1 MPRLN
6 WTPSNNSVLCEKH
19 FEESCFKTERNDI
32 KNDRRKQR
40 KGELQRKELKDDAV
54 PTIWPNCPNHL
65 SKTAPLPRT
74 KLTSSSLRSQLDT
87 DREWERLRKED
98 ERDTFHSLEEL
109 DCKLD
114 MVKIENIDFISK
126 ENQRIFIDLSTN
138 QGNPVV
144 NYALV
149 IEMSLEFN
157 LWCNGVN
164 INTAILKD
172 PNLSGISCIK
182 SCLLINRYL
191 EFLESTY
198 NESKTSFEDNLK
210 VTIDYI
216 VEQLQT
222 INGSKCKIEFLTEQL
237 SLVCKKPKG
246 RRFSNSLLAMAVMWH
261 DISPAAYKQIMSE
274 GLLTL
279 PSERHLRNL
288 TSALNAD
295 LELADSS
302 IEYLKIKKSKLPDK
316 DLTVAV
322 LMDEL
327 YCQKKVQYLNGQF
340 YGFENNNVT
349 KTILCTMIKSVVA
362 GKYRDVIS
370 VSH

>member
-1 MPRLN
+1 M
-6 WTPSNNSVLCEKH
+6 H
-19 FEESCFKTERNDI
+19 
-32 KNDRRKQR
+32 
-40 KGELQRKELKDDAV
+40 
-54 PTIWPNCPNHL
+54 
-65 SKTAPLPRT
+65 
-74 KLTSSSLRSQLDT
+74 
-87 DREWERLRKED
+87 
-98 ERDTFHSLEEL
+98 
-109 DCKLD
+109 
-114 MVKIENIDFISK
+114 
-126 ENQRIFIDLSTN
+126 LSTN

-172 PNLSGISCIK
+172 PNLPGISCIKIK

-198 NESKTSFEDNLK
+198 NESKNSFEDNLK

-222 INGSKCKIEFLTEQL
+222 INGSNCKIEFLTEQL

-288 TSALNAD
+288 TSALNTD
-295 LELADSS
+295 L
-302 IEYLKIKKSKLPDK
+302 
-316 DLTVAV
+316 
-322 LMDEL
+322 
-327 YCQKKVQYLNGQF
+327 
-340 YGFENNNVT
+340 
-349 KTILCTMIKSVVA
+349 
-362 GKYRDVIS
+362 
-370 VSH
+370 